1 MYITFL
7 PWCDKNVKKLSYILH
22 ISLKA
27 VKYEL
32 FSYQINYDVK
42 MVLNQ
47 WYITLSR
54 YAIDAV
60 HAL

>member
-42 MVLNQ
+42 MVLAPKGFSGII
-47 WYITLSR
+47 Y
-54 YAIDAV
+54 
-60 HAL
+60 